1 MKKQANV
8 VESKQQQQA
17 EVAAAQVMMAKA
29 AKVRAEQALEQ
40 DAVAVQA
47 AVEESSEEAQV
58 QAAVAEDT
66 GSATLADAAF
76 VLGEAGAA
84 VPSQGLLSSPLA
96 YVGGAFGSSLI
107 GGAGAGSAA
116 SVGTSALSS
125 AAAGAASVA
134 SVDDQV
140 VSIVSIESGDEAAD
154 ASDDGA
160 DSAPAPVF
168 TPVVEQAPAAASS
181 MSNGQIATVDNS
193 EADTVV
199 VQRAR
204 LKIDGVMDNS
214 GAMRVM
220 YGDGAALG
228 DTTPVITGVAAANQ
242 RIVIRDKASN
252 TTLGLTTS
260 DANGNW
266 SFELPTRSSG
276 QHEISVQTI
285 SMDREEAS
293 FAFRVSDA
301 SGAVARTASNAI
313 VAATGTEDTAYVF
326 GATDI
331 ASLRSGTNINI
342 ITEIL
347 VNSLPA
353 DGVLQFRANN
363 TWTPVTVGQSISN
376 AEIRAGNLRFVPDA
390 NESGSAAYNNTGL
403 GNQRNLYTEFD
414 LKVVGASAATS
425 EGDVTFQLSIAPV
438 IDNTQTMTAAV
449 ARMGS
454 IPALGAGTWGRYT
467 FAVTGTI
474 NDTDGSERTRIE
486 VTPGNRS
493 TTFAVLTG
501 TTYTTVTPDAAGK
514 IFLNP
519 GQTLFVREYSIG
531 GMPGTALQHKLI
543 GEEINAA
550 GNVLLSKDL
559 TSVRALQAVQ
569 PPPPPVDP
577 LILDLDGNGVRTTT
591 VDDGVAFDFLG
602 TGEAI
607 QVAWTDGKDGFL
619 VLDRNGDGQ
628 ITTGAEMF
636 GDYTPMSNGAIAKDG
651 FEALRDLDS
660 NADGLFNAQDEL
672 FDLVQVWVD
681 ANSDGVSEAGELKGL
696 KELGVQ
702 SIRLNPEVSD
712 RVENGNLYGLVST
725 MTLDNG
731 GTAEVVDVWLSAKAL
746 EINTSASTII

>member
-1 MKKQANV
+1 MKKPANV

-17 EVAAAQVMMAKA
+17 EVAAAQVVMAKA

-40 DAVAVQA
+40 DDVAVQA
-47 AVEESSEEAQV
+47 AVEATSEEAQV

-84 VPSQGLLSSPLA
+84 VQSNSLFSSPLA

-107 GGAGAGSAA
+107 GGAGSAA
-116 SVGTSALSS
+116 SVGASALSS

-134 SVDDQV
+134 SVDDER
-140 VSIVSIESGDEAAD
+140 VSIVSVESSDEAAD
-154 ASDDGA
+154 ASADDT
-160 DSAPAPVF
+160 PAPVF
-168 TPVVEQAPAAASS
+168 APVVEQAPVAASDVS
-181 MSNGQIATVDNS
+181 MGQIATVDNS
-193 EADTVV
+193 EADAGVA
-199 VQRAR
+199 QRAR

-214 GAMRVM
+214 GTMRVM

-276 QHEISVQTI
+276 QHEVTVQTI

-293 FAFRVSDA
+293 FAFRVSEA
-301 SGAVARTASNAI
+301 SGATASTASNAL

-331 ASLRSGTNINI
+331 ANLRSGTNINI

-376 AEIRAGNLRFVPDA
+376 ADIRGGNLRFVPDA
-390 NESGSAAYNNTGL
+390 NESGSSAYNNAGV

-425 EGDVTFQLSIAPV
+425 EGDVTFQLSITPV
-438 IDNTQTMTAAV
+438 VDNTQTMTAAV
-449 ARMGS
+449 ARVGS
-454 IPALGAGTWGRYT
+454 IAALGAGTWGRYT

-486 VTPGNRS
+486 ITPANRN

-531 GMPGTALQHKLI
+531 GMPGTSLQHKLI

-550 GNVLLSKDL
+550 GNVLATKDL
-559 TSVRALQAVQ
+559 TSARALQAVQ

-702 SIRLNPEVSD
+702 SIRLNPETSD
-712 RVENGNLYGLVST
+712 RVENGNLYGLIST